1 MGGGGVCQRGSK
13 DIMNKVPHFGECIQR
28 IEDEMCEC
36 VSVCVCVCVCVCA
49 SDHLCVCVSI
59 SVCDRGY
66 MDSNNCLS
74 RTEIALSV
82 SCKHLSRIVVGP
94 HIVGLTPLDNSI
106 RSS

>member
-1 MGGGGVCQRGSK
+1 MESA
-13 DIMNKVPHFGECIQR
+13 NT
-28 IEDEMCEC
+28 
-36 VSVCVCVCVCVCA
+36 
-49 SDHLCVCVSI
+49 
-59 SVCDRGY
+59 DRGY

-106 RSS
+106 QIGNTDRGYMDSNNCLSRTEIALSVSCKHLSRIVVGPHIVGLTPLDNSI